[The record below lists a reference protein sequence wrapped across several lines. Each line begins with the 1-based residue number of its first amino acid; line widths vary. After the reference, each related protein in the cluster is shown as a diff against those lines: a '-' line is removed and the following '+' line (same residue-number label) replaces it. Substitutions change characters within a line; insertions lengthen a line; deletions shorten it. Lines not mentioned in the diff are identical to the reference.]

1 MTLEELAKELG
12 LDTDENKDKYAVLK
26 KEFNAKTKEVK
37 TLTTKVEKLED
48 SSKDSKDIA
57 EKLDII
63 KKAFNL
69 DMDAEDFDAMLDEV
83 KDGIAKGAGAGVTP
97 EELKELKRELTK
109 TSRERDKA
117 KTSLEELTAKLA
129 EEKNQRIKTSVRTEI
144 RKALDT
150 NKIIKPE
157 QTIDLFANR
166 VGVDED
172 GTTFTIKGD
181 DGSEFSINDYIADW
195 AKENPEFVKAD
206 TKGGVGSGLGG
217 NANSNKASTPADELF
232 KNILATATPTEQ
244 KSLGELFG

>member
-1 MTLEELAKELG
+1 MSYANEINTLNQHLA
-12 LDTDENKDKYAVLK
+12 DTNKKINVSFEFFPPKNEKMESMLWDSIHRLKVLNPK
-26 KEFNAKTKEVK
+26 FVSVTYGANSGERDRTHSIVK
-37 TLTTKVEKLED
+37 AIKAETGIEAAPHLTG
-48 SSKDSKDIA
+48 I
-57 EKLDII
+57 
-63 KKAFNL
+63 
-69 DMDAEDFDAMLDEV
+69 DA
-83 KDGIAKGAGAGVTP
+83 TP